1 VFFYLLD
8 DLVSVTRFFAEKC
21 QDDELKIA
29 RGEHFRASHPRP
41 TSEPRAKA
49 AKESPTAS
57 EVTMMTM
64 AFKRSKIVMSM
75 HVTLLKS

>member
-21 QDDELKIA
+21 QDDELKIT

-41 TSEPRAKA
+41 TCEPRAKA
-49 AKESPTAS
+49 AKESLPAP
-57 EVTMMTM
+57 EVTVMVA
-64 AFKRSKIVMSM
+64 AFKKRKIVMSM
-75 HVTLLKS
+75 HVSLQIS